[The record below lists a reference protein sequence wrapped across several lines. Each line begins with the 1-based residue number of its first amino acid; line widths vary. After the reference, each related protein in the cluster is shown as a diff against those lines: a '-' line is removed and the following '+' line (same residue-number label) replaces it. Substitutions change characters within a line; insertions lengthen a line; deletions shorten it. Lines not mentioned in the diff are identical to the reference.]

1 MADPTIIDNVVYEQ
15 SDSYSIGDYSYPIV
29 VDPNT
34 IYEVRAFV
42 EDSEGNIYY
51 GETVEV
57 TTVLLVDLTID
68 PQIPI
73 INVYDEIEFSVL
85 GTYSDDTTQDLTSL
99 VSWGEIDC
107 MHFIPSE
114 TEENV
119 YENLFTSGNEVAT
132 INSSGVATGL
142 YGGIAKISAELGD
155 ISTYTL
161 LVVQPLLNEDSP
173 TEFGEVEIAGGWNG
187 GQDPYEISS
196 NLSSISM
203 VLDSPILVSQS
214 QKALILGLYSD
225 GTQEIIPQTL
235 GTWTSSN
242 TSVATVDDTG
252 LVIGISSG
260 VTFIKVEVE
269 AGESPYDIFSTSKF
283 LTVNE
288 EGQIES
294 STMNL
299 QYIPLEPLP
308 NQSFRATIATDE
320 NRRIEIDFKFSWNE
334 EAGYWTM
341 TLIDAGTGNY
351 LVDSIPLFAG
361 EAPTLDLL
369 SQYKH
374 LNIGSCYLL
383 NISGLESDIPTK
395 ENLGIDYVLC
405 WSYTHL

>member
-1 MADPTIIDNVVYEQ
+1 MADPVITDNIVYEQ
-15 SDSYSIGDYSYPIV
+15 SESYDIGDFSYPIV
-29 VDPNT
+29 VSPNT
-34 IYEVRAFV
+34 IYQVRAFV

-51 GETVEV
+51 GDTVEV
-57 TTVLLVDLTID
+57 TNVLLIGLIIS

-73 INVYDEIEFSVL
+73 ISVYDEIQFSVL
-85 GTYSDDTTQDLTSL
+85 GNYSDDTTQDLTLL
-99 VSWGEIDC
+99 VSWGEIDS

-114 TEENV
+114 TEENI
-119 YENLFTSGNEVAT
+119 YENLFTSGSEVAT
-132 INSSGVATGL
+132 INALGVATGL
-142 YGGIAKISAELGD
+142 YGGIAKISAELD
-155 ISTYTL
+155 DVSTYTL
-161 LVVQPLLNEDSP
+161 MVVQPLLNEDSP
-173 TEFGEVEIAGGWNG
+173 TEYGEVSIAGGWNG
-187 GQDPYEISS
+187 GEDPYVISP

-203 VLDSPILVSQS
+203 ILDTPILVGQS

-225 GTQEIIPQTL
+225 GAQEIIPQIMA
-235 GTWTSSN
+235 TWTSSN

-260 VTFIKVEVE
+260 VAFIKVELE
-269 AGESPYDIFSTSKF
+269 TNESPYDLFTSSKF
-283 LTVNE
+283 LTINE
-288 EGQIES
+288 EGQIET

-308 NQSFRATIATDE
+308 NQSFRATISTDE
-320 NRRIEIDFKFSWNE
+320 NRRIEIDFKLSWNE

-361 EAPTLDLL
+361 EAPTFDLL

-374 LNIGSCYLL
+374 LNIGSCYIL
-383 NISGLESDIPTK
+383 NISGLESAVPNK